1 MRHEQ
6 LSLFDFRP
14 QPKHIR
20 LIELFAGIGAQRKA
34 LKALNADFESWR
46 TCEWSWKSIV
56 AYNAIHEG
64 GRVEDTSRLSYD
76 EVLSKIKGVSN
87 DYNKPMTEK
96 QLKAKGEPWA
106 REILGRMMA
115 NRNPSPDVSKLGY
128 LDLDIREREKR
139 IRPVLLFPLPKP
151 KQRWQAGRHV
161 QGFWNA
167 FWPSMGGRKNPV
179 GMQGT

>member
-6 LSLFDFRP
+6 LSLFDFKP

-34 LKALNADFESWR
+34 LNALGADFESWR

-64 GRVEDTSRLSYD
+64 GRIEDTSHLSYD

-87 DYNKPMTEK
+87 DYNSPMGDK
-96 QLKAKGEPWA
+96 QLRAKGEPWA
-106 REILGRMMA
+106 REILGKMMA

-128 LDLDIREREKR
+128 LDLDIRERERETNTSYSTLSLAK
-139 IRPVLLFPLPKP
+139 V
-151 KQRWQAGRHV
+151 
-161 QGFWNA
+161 
-167 FWPSMGGRKNPV
+167 
-179 GMQGT
+179 